1 MSKNDLAVF
10 YRVRTTLRG
19 REHEAPTDWSHDYKI
34 ILHSEY
40 EYVLRQ
46 NTSDKKA
53 AILQCLISL
62 LDDELSDYEL
72 SDYEVEITNIRE
84 MTW

>member
-19 REHEAPTDWSHDYKI
+19 RGHEATTNWSHDYKI

-40 EYVLRQ
+40 EYVF
-46 NTSDKKA
+46 KKLA
-53 AILQCLISL
+53 ASKKEAILQCLTNL
-62 LDDELSDYEL
+62 LDDEL
-72 SDYEVEITNIRE
+72 SDYEVEITNIQE
-84 MTW
+84 VTW